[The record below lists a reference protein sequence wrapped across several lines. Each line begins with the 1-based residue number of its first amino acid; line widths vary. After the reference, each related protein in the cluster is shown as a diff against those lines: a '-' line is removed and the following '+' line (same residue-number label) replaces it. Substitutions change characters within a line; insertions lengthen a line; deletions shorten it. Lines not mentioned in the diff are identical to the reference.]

1 MQISRHWRMNQQRYR
16 LVGVRYENGKSDIQA
31 RAQLNDEGATGQ
43 TAVEVNVKQQP
54 VITAA

>member
-31 RAQLNDEGATGQ
+31 RVQLNEENSVKASVQ
-43 TAVEVNVKQQP
+43 VEVKQAQ